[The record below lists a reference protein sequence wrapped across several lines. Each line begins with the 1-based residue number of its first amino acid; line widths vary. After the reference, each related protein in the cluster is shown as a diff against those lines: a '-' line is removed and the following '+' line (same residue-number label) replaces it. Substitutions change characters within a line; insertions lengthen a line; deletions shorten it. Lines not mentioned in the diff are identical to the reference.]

1 MTKNEIYYRAS
12 RDTVLY
18 QNEVHK
24 DFSTRAM
31 NFVGYGVAMLA
42 AGAIA
47 LNLPDDGIS
56 FNTGMLVALVFWGG
70 GFIALV
76 LSCAYVLFAHRW
88 EMGTTVDSL
97 GELIDD
103 NDYDTERVLWCIA
116 DRFRTSFTHNRTV
129 LNKKARAINVA
140 MVALAMEAAGLI
152 SVGVLLLSQLAFI
165 KAPSVNVLRQW
176 VDRLPVL
183 RLIWP

>member
-12 RDTVLY
+12 RDTILY

-24 DFSTRAM
+24 DFSARAM

-47 LNLPDDGIS
+47 LNLPDDAIS
-56 FNTGMLVALVFWGG
+56 FNAGMLVPLVFWGG

-97 GELIDD
+97 G
-103 NDYDTERVLWCIA
+103 DTVSKGNHDADEVLWFIA
-116 DRFRTSFTHNRTV
+116 DSFRLSFVHNRTV
-129 LNKKARAINVA
+129 LDKKARAINVA
-140 MVALAMEAAGLI
+140 MVALALEAGGLI
-152 SVGVLLLSQLAFI
+152 SVGVLLFVAVGLHQGSVCECT
-165 KAPSVNVLRQW
+165 APVG
-176 VDRLPVL
+176 
-183 RLIWP
+183 